1 MKIYLMRSPEL
12 PCFGEF
18 SYKQIDVE
26 EARTLISSGKF
37 ISAIKYQWDAD
48 LLRDILGV
56 YIPINRGE
64 IKLEVGDVAVVFSF
78 LEEDSEEK
86 EPLKKGPEKHLF
98 HVGLLRRTS

>member
-1 MKIYLMRSPEL
+1 MTVYLMRSPEL

-26 EARTLISSGKF
+26 EARKLISSSNF
-37 ISAIKYQWDAD
+37 ISSIQYQWDAD

-64 IKLEVGDVAVVFSF
+64 IKMEVGDVAIVFSF
-78 LEEDSEEK
+78 LERNVEK
-86 EPLKKGPEKHLF
+86 REPIKKDAEKHLF
-98 HVGLLRRTS
+98 NVGLLKRTS